1 MKDLKFPFVYL
12 KTNKTRDSNPNQATT
27 STMTYTTSSLY
38 SSFQVITTFTTIP
51 MMPITWITT
60 ESKQRSLMDKF
71 TPMER
76 RRTPVRKRK
85 DRREREQV
93 HAHVE
98 KEDTG
103 MKEERQ
109 LTVKTVETAREV
121 LLWTSSCPRRRG
133 RHLYVRG
140 KTVFSKESRD
150 NGDHKQRSVHMRQGR
165 GEKYSTFFE
174 DITVLVVSNGD
185 I

>member
-1 MKDLKFPFVYL
+1 MIRQYYTALTAGPAPQLSWNRFIQHAVLGAWFKCSGISNDAIDDRGNYKKIIVLQVSLSKLYTSQFPMEDFKFPFVYL
-12 KTNKTRDSNPNQATT
+12 KTNKTRDSNQNQATT

-85 DRREREQV
+85 DRRE
-93 HAHVE
+93 
-98 KEDTG
+98 
-103 MKEERQ
+103 
-109 LTVKTVETAREV
+109 
-121 LLWTSSCPRRRG
+121 
-133 RHLYVRG
+133 
-140 KTVFSKESRD
+140 
-150 NGDHKQRSVHMRQGR
+150 HM
-165 GEKYSTFFE
+165 
-174 DITVLVVSNGD
+174 
-185 I
+185 